1 MKKIDRHI
9 LLEELRDALQRED
22 DLTFDMELEAI
33 EEWDSLAT
41 LSVLTLYDEIFG
53 EIVDEADLENC
64 ITVDDLINIVL
75 PKKE

>member
-41 LSVLTLYDEIFG
+41 LSVLTLYDELFG

>member
-1 MKKIDRHI
+1 MKKIDRHT

-53 EIVDEADLENC
+53 EIVDEADL
-64 ITVDDLINIVL
+64 
-75 PKKE
+75 

>member
-1 MKKIDRHI
+1 
-9 LLEELRDALQRED
+9 
-22 DLTFDMELEAI
+22 MELEAI

>member
-9 LLEELRDALQRED
+9 LLEDLRDALQRED

>member
-1 MKKIDRHI
+1 MKKIDRHT